1 MAFPWFIL
9 PELFQMGS
17 SIIGGQQQMA
27 RDKKA
32 RQLMQVSSLSDIAM
46 LQSQTDKHLTN
57 IQEGGAAFK
66 HEQKAMI
73 GASGGKLTSG
83 SPLAMLQKTD
93 TDIQRDITNLMDI
106 YVGNVKKHLLESE
119 LLPQHSI
126 ETIKR
131 GGTWHDPSGSRKWS
145 RYYKVGTEVY
155 DFIKDLKK
163 RGYLK

>member
-9 PELFQMGS
+9 PELFQMG
-17 SIIGGQQQMA
+17 GTLLAGRQQMT
-27 RDKKA
+27 RDEKA

-73 GASGGKLTSG
+73 GASGVKLTSG

-93 TDIQRDITNLMDI
+93 TDIQRDVTNLMDI

-119 LLPQHSI
+119 LLPQQSL
-126 ETIKR
+126 ESIKR
-131 GGTWHDPSGSRKWS
+131 GGTWLEPGSKWKES
-145 RYYKVGTEVY
+145 RTVGTEVY